1 MVKANISVG
10 VNQGVKLGED
20 DVGSTGGK
28 PEEGIQ
34 HPG

>member
-1 MVKANISVG
+1 

-20 DVGSTGGK
+20 DVCSAGGE